1 MLAAGRRAG
10 EFIFDE
16 GRGGAGGA
24 PAKAKPEGPHAM
36 RGALGGPRVLLRR
49 LREVMA
55 EPVSAQERLDKIVV
69 LIAANMVAE
78 VCSVYVL
85 RVDSTLELY
94 ATEGLNR
101 DAVHHT
107 VMRADE
113 GLVGLV
119 ASQASAINLSNAQAH
134 PAFSYRPETGEE
146 NYHSFLGVPVLRAG
160 NTLGVLVVQNRARRT
175 YSEEEVEALQTTAM
189 VLAEMIASGE
199 LSALAP
205 PGAEPA
211 ARRSL
216 HLQGAALSEGIAL
229 GHVVLHEPRV
239 VVTNFIADDI
249 PKELKHLDA
258 AVETLRAN
266 LDELLE
272 HGDVVD
278 GGEHRDVLEA
288 YRMFAYDRGWVHKL
302 QEAVMTGLTA
312 EAAVERVQSDTRAR
326 MLRQTDPFLRERL
339 HDLDDLANRLMRQL
353 TGRDHAPSRE
363 SLPENAILVAR
374 SMGPAALLDYDRKRL
389 RGLVLEEGGPQSHV
403 TIVARA
409 LGIPA
414 VGGIENATGIVD
426 PGDAIIIDGAA
437 GDLHIRP
444 LPDMEAAYAERV
456 RLRARRHLQYQAL
469 RDRPCVTKDGEEVT
483 LLINAGLSVDLPHIA
498 DTGAAGIG
506 LFRTELQF
514 MVAPNFPRSNEQ
526 YVLYRTVLD
535 AAGDKPVTFR
545 TLDIGG
551 DKVLP
556 YMRNVEEENPALGW
570 RAIRLGLD
578 RPALLRTQ
586 LRALLRAGAG
596 RALKIMFPM
605 IAAVHEF
612 DQAKELVERELTHL
626 RRHGH
631 KLPDE
636 VEVGSMVEVPALL
649 YQLDELLEH
658 VDFLSVGSNDLVQFL
673 YAVDRGNP
681 RVANRFDP
689 LSAPVLRALKDIA
702 DKSRAHKKPVT
713 LCGELASQPI
723 GALALVGLGYRSL
736 SLTPSATGPVKA
748 MLLDVDC
755 RKTAA
760 FLCPLIEKATGSV
773 SIRAQLEEFAASNG
787 LQI

>member
-1 MLAAGRRAG
+1 
-10 EFIFDE
+10 
-16 GRGGAGGA
+16 
-24 PAKAKPEGPHAM
+24 M

-101 DAVHHT
+101 DAVHRT
-107 VMRADE
+107 VMKSDE

-119 ASQASAINLSNAQAH
+119 ASQASPINLSNAQAH

-146 NYHSFLGVPVLRAG
+146 IYHSFLGVPILRAG

-199 LSALAP
+199 LSALAL

-211 ARRSL
+211 ARRSV
-216 HLQGAALSEGIAL
+216 HLKGSALSEGIAL

-239 VVTNFIADDI
+239 VVTNFIADDV
-249 PKELKHLDA
+249 PKELEHLRS
-258 AVETLRAN
+258 AVETLRSS
-266 LDELLE
+266 LDQLLE

-302 QEAVMTGLTA
+302 EEAVMTGLTA

-326 MLRQTDPFLRERL
+326 MLRQTDPYLRERL

-353 TGRDHAPSRE
+353 TGRDHAPARE
-363 SLPENAILVAR
+363 SLPENAIVVAR

-389 RGLVLEEGGPQSHV
+389 RGLVLEEGGPHSHV

-414 VGGIENATGIVD
+414 VGEIDNATGLAD
-426 PGDAIIIDGAA
+426 PGDAIIVDGST

-456 RLRARRHLQYQAL
+456 RLRARRQQQYQAL
-469 RDRPCVTKDGEEVT
+469 RDRPCITKDGEEIQ
-483 LLINAGLSVDLPHIA
+483 LLLNAGLSVDLPHIT
-498 DTGAAGIG
+498 DTGAGGIG

-514 MVAPNFPRSNEQ
+514 MVAPSFPRTSEQ
-526 YVLYRTVLD
+526 YALYRSVLD
-535 AAGDKPVTFR
+535 AAGEKPVTFR

-556 YMRNVEEENPALGW
+556 YMRNEEEENPALGW

-578 RPALLRTQ
+578 RPGLLRTQ
-586 LRALLRAGAG
+586 LRALLRAAG
-596 RALKIMFPM
+596 SRALKIMFPM
-605 IAAVHEF
+605 ISTVQEF

-631 KLPDE
+631 KLPDQ
-636 VEVGSMVEVPALL
+636 VEVGSMVEVPSLL
-649 YQLDELLEH
+649 YQLDELLER

-673 YAVDRGNP
+673 YAIDRGNP
-681 RVANRFDP
+681 RVSNRFDAI
-689 LSAPVLRALKDIA
+689 SAPVLRALKEIV
-702 DKSRAHKKPVT
+702 DKAREHGKPVT
-713 LCGELASQPI
+713 LCGEMASQPI
-723 GALALVGLGYRSL
+723 GALALVGIGYRSL
-736 SLTPSATGPVKA
+736 SLTPSAIGPVKA
-748 MLLDVDC
+748 MLLDVNC
-755 RKTAA
+755 RNTAD
-760 FLCPLIEKATGSV
+760 FLRPLIEKPNQ
-773 SIRAQLEEFAASNG
+773 SIPIRTQLEKFAAASG

>member
-1 MLAAGRRAG
+1 
-10 EFIFDE
+10 
-16 GRGGAGGA
+16 
-24 PAKAKPEGPHAM
+24 M
-36 RGALGGPRVLLRR
+36 RSASGGPRVLLRR
-49 LREVMA
+49 LRETMA
-55 EPVSAQERLDKIVV
+55 EQVSAQERLDKIVV

-78 VCSVYVL
+78 VCSTYVL
-85 RVDSTLELY
+85 RVDNTLELY

-101 DAVHHT
+101 DAVHRT
-107 VMRADE
+107 VLSAHE

-119 ASQASAINLSNAQAH
+119 ASEATPLNLSDAQSH
-134 PAFSYRPETGEE
+134 PAFSFRPETGEE
-146 NYHSFLGVPVLRAG
+146 IYHSFLGVPILRAG

-199 LSALAP
+199 LSAMAM

-211 ARRSL
+211 ARRTVHFKGS
-216 HLQGAALSEGIAL
+216 GLSEGIAL

-239 VVTNFIADDI
+239 VVTNFIADDV
-249 PKELKHLDA
+249 PKELEHLRA
-258 AVETLRAN
+258 AVETLQSS
-266 LDELLE
+266 LDEMLE
-272 HGDVVD
+272 HGDVVE
-278 GGEHRDVLEA
+278 GGEHREILEA

-302 QEAVMTGLTA
+302 EEAVMTGLTA

-403 TIVARA
+403 AIVARA

-414 VGGIENATGIVD
+414 VGDVDNATGVVD
-426 PGDAIIIDGAA
+426 PGDAIIVDGSV
-437 GDLHIRP
+437 GDLHLRP

-456 RLRARRHLQYQAL
+456 RLRARRQLQYLAL
-469 RDRPCVTKDGEEVT
+469 RDRPAVSKDGQKFT
-483 LLINAGLSVDLPHIA
+483 LMLNAGLSVDLPHIA

-514 MVAPNFPRSNEQ
+514 MVAQNFPRTSEQ
-526 YVLYRTVLD
+526 YTLYRAVLD

-578 RPALLRTQ
+578 RPGLLRTQ
-586 LRALLRAGAG
+586 LRALLRAAG
-596 RALKIMFPM
+596 SRALKIMFPM
-605 IAAVHEF
+605 IATVDEF

-636 VEVGSMVEVPALL
+636 VEVGSMVEVPSLL
-649 YQLDELLEH
+649 YQLDELLER
-658 VDFLSVGSNDLVQFL
+658 VDFFSVGSNDLVQFL

-681 RVANRFDP
+681 RVSGRFDA
-689 LSAPVLRALKDIA
+689 LSAPVLRALRDIA
-702 DKSRAHKKPVT
+702 DKAKVYQKPATV
-713 LCGELASQPI
+713 CGEMASHP
-723 GALALVGLGYRSL
+723 
-736 SLTPSATGPVKA
+736 
-748 MLLDVDC
+748 
-755 RKTAA
+755 
-760 FLCPLIEKATGSV
+760 
-773 SIRAQLEEFAASNG
+773 N
-787 LQI
+787 

>member
-1 MLAAGRRAG
+1 
-10 EFIFDE
+10 
-16 GRGGAGGA
+16 
-24 PAKAKPEGPHAM
+24 
-36 RGALGGPRVLLRR
+36 
-49 LREVMA
+49 
-55 EPVSAQERLDKIVV
+55 
-69 LIAANMVAE
+69 
-78 VCSVYVL
+78 
-85 RVDSTLELY
+85 
-94 ATEGLNR
+94 
-101 DAVHHT
+101 
-107 VMRADE
+107 
-113 GLVGLV
+113 
-119 ASQASAINLSNAQAH
+119 
-134 PAFSYRPETGEE
+134 
-146 NYHSFLGVPVLRAG
+146 
-160 NTLGVLVVQNRARRT
+160 
-175 YSEEEVEALQTTAM
+175 M

-216 HLQGAALSEGIAL
+216 HLTGMALSEGIAL

-239 VVTNFIADDI
+239 VVTNYIADDI
-249 PKELKHLDA
+249 PRELKHLQS
-258 AVETLRAN
+258 AVETLRTH

-272 HGDVVD
+272 HGDVVE

-288 YRMFAYDRGWVHKL
+288 FRMFAYDRGWLHKL
-302 QEAVMTGLTA
+302 EEAVMTGLTA

-326 MLRQTDPFLRERL
+326 MLRQTDPYLRERL

-353 TGRDHAPSRE
+353 TGRDHAPSRDN
-363 SLPENAILVAR
+363 LPDNAILVAR
-374 SMGPAALLDYDRKRL
+374 SMGPAALLDYDRKKL
-389 RGLVLEEGGPQSHV
+389 RGLVLEEGSPTSHV
-403 TIVARA
+403 AIVARA
-409 LGIPA
+409 LGIAA
-414 VGGIENATGIVD
+414 VGEIDNATGMAD
-426 PGDAIIIDGAA
+426 PGDAIILDGSA
-437 GDLHIRP
+437 GDLHLRP

-456 RLRARRHLQYQAL
+456 RLRARRQQQYQAL
-469 RDRPCVTKDGEEVT
+469 RDLPCVTKDGEKVT
-483 LLINAGLSVDLPHIA
+483 LMINAGLSVDLPHIA

-514 MVAPNFPRSNEQ
+514 MVAPNFPRSSEQ
-526 YVLYRTVLD
+526 YALYRAVLD
-535 AAGDKPVTFR
+535 AANGKPVTFR

-556 YMRNVEEENPALGW
+556 YMRNIEEENPALGW

-586 LRALLRAGAG
+586 LRALLRAAG
-596 RALKIMFPM
+596 GQALKIMFPM
-605 IAAVHEF
+605 IATVSEF
-612 DQAKELVERELTHL
+612 DQAKELVDLELTHL

-636 VEVGSMVEVPALL
+636 VEVGSMVEVPSLL

-681 RVANRFDP
+681 RVSGRFDP

-702 DKSRAHKKPVT
+702 DKCREYGKPVT

-723 GALALVGLGYRSL
+723 GALALIAIGYRSL
-736 SLTPSATGPVKA
+736 SLAPSAVGPVKA
-748 MLLDVDC
+748 MLLELDC

-760 FLCPLIEKATGSV
+760 FLCPLIGKPSGGTP
-773 SIRAQLEEFAASNG
+773 IRAELEKYAADSG

>member
-1 MLAAGRRAG
+1 
-10 EFIFDE
+10 
-16 GRGGAGGA
+16 
-24 PAKAKPEGPHAM
+24 M

-85 RVDSTLELY
+85 RVDTTLELY

-101 DAVHHT
+101 DAVHST
-107 VMRADE
+107 VLRSDE

-134 PAFSYRPETGEE
+134 PAYSYRPETGEE
-146 NYHSFLGVPVLRAG
+146 IYHSFLGVPVLRAG

-199 LSALAP
+199 LSALAL

-211 ARRSL
+211 ARRSV
-216 HLQGAALSEGIAL
+216 HLIGKALSEGIAL

-239 VVTNFIADDI
+239 VVTNYIADDI
-249 PKELKHLDA
+249 PNELKHLQSA
-258 AVETLRAN
+258 IEKLRTH
-266 LDELLE
+266 LDEMLE
-272 HGDVVD
+272 HGDVVES
-278 GGEHRDVLEA
+278 GEHRDVLEA
-288 YRMFAYDRGWVHKL
+288 YRMFAHDRGWVHKL
-302 QEAVMTGLTA
+302 EEAVMTGLTA
-312 EAAVERVQSDTRAR
+312 EAAVERVQSDIRAR
-326 MLRQTDPFLRERL
+326 MLRQTDPYLRERL

-363 SLPENAILVAR
+363 NLPDNAILVAR
-374 SMGPAALLDYDRKRL
+374 SMGPAALLDYDRKKL
-389 RGLVLEEGGPQSHV
+389 RGLVLEEGGPHSHV
-403 TIVARA
+403 AIVARA
-409 LGIPA
+409 LGIAA
-414 VGGIENATGIVD
+414 VGDVDNATGLAD
-426 PGDAIIIDGAA
+426 TGDAIVVDGTV
-437 GDLHIRP
+437 GDLHLRP

-456 RLRARRHLQYQAL
+456 RLRARRQQQYQAL
-469 RDRPCVTKDGEEVT
+469 RDLPCVTRDGELLT
-483 LLINAGLSVDLPHIA
+483 LMINAGLSVDLPHIA

-514 MVAPNFPRSNEQ
+514 MVAPNFPRSSEQ
-526 YVLYRTVLD
+526 YALYRNVLD
-535 AAGDKPVTFR
+535 SAGDRPVTFR

-556 YMRNVEEENPALGW
+556 YMRSIEEENPALGW

-586 LRALLRAGAG
+586 IRALLRAAG
-596 RALKIMFPM
+596 GRVLKVMFPM
-605 IAAVHEF
+605 ISVVSEF
-612 DQAKELVERELTHL
+612 DQARELVEHELTHL

-631 KLPDE
+631 KLPDQ
-636 VEVGSMVEVPALL
+636 VEVGSMVEVPSLL
-649 YQLDELLEH
+649 YQLDELLAR

-681 RVANRFDP
+681 RVSNRFDP

-702 DKSRAHKKPVT
+702 DKCRDHGKPVT

-723 GALALVGLGYRSL
+723 GALALSAIGYRSL
-736 SLTPSATGPVKA
+736 SLTPSAMGPVKA
-748 MLLDVDC
+748 MLLDLDC
-755 RKTAA
+755 RKAA
-760 FLCPLIEKATGSV
+760 SFINPLIDKPDGSI
-773 SIRAQLEEFAASNG
+773 SIREQLQKFAAESG
-787 LQI
+787 LPV

>member
-1 MLAAGRRAG
+1 
-10 EFIFDE
+10 
-16 GRGGAGGA
+16 
-24 PAKAKPEGPHAM
+24 M
-36 RGALGGPRVLLRR
+36 RGSLGGPRVLLRR

-85 RVDSTLELY
+85 RVDATLELY

-101 DAVHHT
+101 DAVHST
-107 VMRADE
+107 VLRSDE

-119 ASQASAINLSNAQAH
+119 SSQATAINLSNAQAH
-134 PAFSYRPETGEE
+134 PAFSFRPETGEE
-146 NYHSFLGVPVLRAG
+146 IYHSFLGVPVLRAG
-160 NTLGVLVVQNRARRT
+160 NTLGVLVVQNRAKRT

-216 HLQGAALSEGIAL
+216 HLSGMALSEGIAL

-239 VVTNFIADDI
+239 VVTNYIADDVS
-249 PKELKHLDA
+249 KELKHLES
-258 AVETLRAN
+258 AVEALRTD
-266 LDELLE
+266 LDQLLE
-272 HGDVVD
+272 HGDVAD

-302 QEAVMTGLTA
+302 EEAVMTGLTA

-326 MLRQTDPFLRERL
+326 MLRQTDPYLRERL

-363 SLPENAILVAR
+363 NLPENAILVAR

-389 RGLVLEEGGPQSHV
+389 RGLVLEEGGPNSHV
-403 TIVARA
+403 AIVARA
-409 LGIPA
+409 LGIAA
-414 VGGIENATGIVD
+414 VGEIDNATGIAD
-426 PGDAIIIDGAA
+426 PGDAIIVDGSA
-437 GDLHIRP
+437 GDVHLRP
-444 LPDMEAAYAERV
+444 LPDLEAAYAERV
-456 RLRARRHLQYQAL
+456 RLRARRQQQYQAL
-469 RDRPCVTKDGEEVT
+469 RDQPCVTKDGEEVT

-514 MVAPNFPRSNEQ
+514 MVAPNFPRSSEQ
-526 YVLYRTVLD
+526 YTLYRAVLD
-535 AAGDKPVTFR
+535 AADDKPVTFR

-586 LRALLRAGAG
+586 LRALLRAGGG
-596 RALKIMFPM
+596 RSVKIMFPM
-605 IAAVHEF
+605 IATVTEF

-636 VEVGSMVEVPALL
+636 VEVGSMVEVPSLL

-681 RVANRFDP
+681 RVSNRFDP
-689 LSAPVLRALKDIA
+689 LSAPVLRALRDIA
-702 DKSRAHKKPVT
+702 EKSRQYGKPVT
-713 LCGELASQPI
+713 VCGELASQPI
-723 GALALVGLGYRSL
+723 GALALAALGYRSL
-736 SLTPSATGPVKA
+736 SLTPSAVGPVKA
-748 MLLDVDC
+748 MLLDLDC
-755 RKTAA
+755 RKIAE
-760 FLCPLIEKATGSV
+760 FLTPLIDKPIAAV
-773 SIRAQLEEFAASNG
+773 PIRALLEKFAASES

>member
-1 MLAAGRRAG
+1 
-10 EFIFDE
+10 
-16 GRGGAGGA
+16 
-24 PAKAKPEGPHAM
+24 M

-85 RVDSTLELY
+85 RVDATLELY

-101 DAVHHT
+101 NAVHST

-119 ASQASAINLSNAQAH
+119 SSQASAINLSNAQAH
-134 PAFSYRPETGEE
+134 PAYSYRPETGEE
-146 NYHSFLGVPVLRAG
+146 IYHSFLGVPILRAG

-199 LSALAP
+199 LSELAL
-205 PGAEPA
+205 PGHEPA
-211 ARRSL
+211 ARRAV
-216 HLQGAALSEGIAL
+216 HLKGAALSDGIAL

-239 VVTNFIADDI
+239 FVTNYIADDI
-249 PKELKHLDA
+249 QSELKHLRA
-258 AVETLRAN
+258 ALETFRSN

-272 HGDVVD
+272 HGDVVE

-288 YRMFAYDRGWVHKL
+288 YRMFAYDRGWVHRL
-302 QEAVMTGLTA
+302 EEAVMTGLTA

-363 SLPENAILVAR
+363 SLPENAIVVAR
-374 SMGPAALLDYDRKRL
+374 AMGPAALLDYDRKRL
-389 RGLVLEEGGPQSHV
+389 RGLVLEEGGAHSHV
-403 TIVARA
+403 AIVARA

-414 VGGIENATGIVD
+414 VGQVDNATGIAD
-426 PGDAIIIDGAA
+426 PGDAIIVDGST
-437 GDLHIRP
+437 GDLHFRP

-456 RLRARRHLQYQAL
+456 RLRARRQQQYQAL
-469 RDRPCVTKDGEEVT
+469 RDRPCVTKDGEEIR
-483 LLINAGLSVDLPHIA
+483 LMLNAGLTVDLPHIA

-514 MVAPNFPRSNEQ
+514 MVAPSFPRSSEQ
-526 YVLYRTVLD
+526 YTLYRAVIE
-535 AAGDKPVTFR
+535 AAGDKPVVFR

-578 RPALLRTQ
+578 RPGLLRTQ
-586 LRALLRAGAG
+586 LRALLRAAG
-596 RALKIMFPM
+596 SRALKIMFPM
-605 IAAVHEF
+605 VSTVAEF
-612 DQAKELVERELTHL
+612 EQARELVERELTHL

-636 VEVGSMVEVPALL
+636 VQVGSMVEVPSLL

-658 VDFLSVGSNDLVQFL
+658 ADFLSVGSNDLVQFL
-673 YAVDRGNP
+673 YAIDRGNP
-681 RVANRFDP
+681 RVAGRFDA
-689 LSAPVLRALKDIA
+689 LSAPVLRALKHIV
-702 DKSRAHKKPVT
+702 DKGRAHNKPVT

-723 GALALVGLGYRSL
+723 GAIALVAIGYRSL
-736 SLTPSATGPVKA
+736 SLTASAMGPVKA
-748 MLLDVDC
+748 ALLDLDC
-755 RKTAA
+755 RKTAE
-760 FLCPLIEKATGSV
+760 FLCPLIEKPGGGQ
-773 SIRAQLEEFAASNG
+773 SIRARLEEFAAKQG

>member
-1 MLAAGRRAG
+1 
-10 EFIFDE
+10 
-16 GRGGAGGA
+16 
-24 PAKAKPEGPHAM
+24 M
-36 RGALGGPRVLLRR
+36 RGSLGGPRVLLRR

-85 RVDSTLELY
+85 RVDATLELY

-101 DAVHHT
+101 DAVHRT
-107 VMRADE
+107 VLRSDE

-119 ASQASAINLSNAQAH
+119 SSQATAINLSNAQAH
-134 PAFSYRPETGEE
+134 PAFAFRPETGEE
-146 NYHSFLGVPVLRAG
+146 IYHSFLGVPVLRAG
-160 NTLGVLVVQNRARRT
+160 NTLGVLVVQNRAKRT

-199 LSALAP
+199 LSALAL

-216 HLQGAALSEGIAL
+216 HLSGAALSEGIAL

-239 VVTNFIADDI
+239 VVTNYIADDVT
-249 PKELKHLDA
+249 KELKHLESA
-258 AVETLRAN
+258 IEALRTD
-266 LDELLE
+266 LDQLLE
-272 HGDVVD
+272 HGDVAD

-288 YRMFAYDRGWVHKL
+288 YRMFAHDRGWAHRL
-302 QEAVMTGLTA
+302 EEAVMTGLTA

-326 MLRQTDPFLRERL
+326 MLRQTDPYLRERL

-363 SLPENAILVAR
+363 NLPENAVLVAR

-389 RGLVLEEGGPQSHV
+389 RGLVLEEGGPNSHV
-403 TIVARA
+403 AIVARA
-409 LGIPA
+409 LGIAA
-414 VGGIENATGIVD
+414 VGEIDNATGIAD
-426 PGDAIIIDGAA
+426 PGDAIIVDGSA
-437 GDLHIRP
+437 GDVHLRP
-444 LPDMEAAYAERV
+444 LPDLEAAYAERV
-456 RLRARRHLQYQAL
+456 RLRARRRQQYQAL
-469 RDRPCVTKDGEEVT
+469 RDLPCVTKDGVEIT

-514 MVAPNFPRSNEQ
+514 MVAPNFPRASEQ
-526 YVLYRTVLD
+526 YALYRAVLD
-535 AAGDKPVTFR
+535 AADDKPVTFR

-556 YMRNVEEENPALGW
+556 YMRNIEEENPALGW

-586 LRALLRAGAG
+586 LRALLRAAG
-596 RALKIMFPM
+596 GRSLKIMFPM
-605 IAAVHEF
+605 IATVTEF

-636 VEVGSMVEVPALL
+636 VEVGSMVEVPSLL

-681 RVANRFDP
+681 RVSGRFDP

-702 DKSRAHKKPVT
+702 DKSRQYSKPVT
-713 LCGELASQPI
+713 VCGELASQPL
-723 GALALVGLGYRSL
+723 GALALTALGYRSL
-736 SLTPSATGPVKA
+736 SLTPSAVGPVKA
-748 MLLDVDC
+748 MLLDLDC
-755 RKTAA
+755 RKVSE
-760 FLCPLIEKATGSV
+760 FLNPLIEKPTAAV
-773 SIRAQLEEFAASNG
+773 QIREQLQKFAAG
-787 LQI
+787 EALQI